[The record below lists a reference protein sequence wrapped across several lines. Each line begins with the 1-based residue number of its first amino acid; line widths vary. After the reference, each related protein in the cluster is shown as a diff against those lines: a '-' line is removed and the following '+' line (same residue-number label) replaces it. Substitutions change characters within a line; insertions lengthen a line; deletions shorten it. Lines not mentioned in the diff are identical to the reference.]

1 MSNSCF
7 HSVTGY
13 VCWVEEGLRVLLQ
26 FSVGWSRR
34 TWEPALGK
42 NLKNVKKRTMDTKRD
57 VVRGAGVEVRM
68 YQKPLRKDKKLD
80 GVSKV

>member
-1 MSNSCF
+1 M
-7 HSVTGY
+7 
-13 VCWVEEGLRVLLQ
+13 
-26 FSVGWSRR
+26 
-34 TWEPALGK
+34 GK
-42 NLKNVKKRTMDTKRD
+42 NLKNVRKRTMDTKRD